1 VERQMRERLKG
12 NPVPIQIPVGAEDGF
27 RGVVDLVKMKEILW
41 DDASQGV
48 KFEYTDIDPA
58 LLPIAQEWREKM
70 VEAAA
75 EADEELLNKY
85 LGGEELTEEEI
96 KRALRKRTIAGEIQ
110 PMLCGSAFKNKGVQA
125 MLDAV
130 VDYLPSPVDIP
141 AIEGHGEKD
150 EPLERH

>member
-1 VERQMRERLKG
+1 
-12 NPVPIQIPVGAEDGF
+12 VPIQIPVGAEDGF

-96 KRALRKRTIAGEIQ
+96 KR
-110 PMLCGSAFKNKGVQA
+110 
-125 MLDAV
+125 
-130 VDYLPSPVDIP
+130 
-141 AIEGHGEKD
+141 
-150 EPLERH
+150 

>member
-1 VERQMRERLKG
+1 
-12 NPVPIQIPVGAEDGF
+12 
-27 RGVVDLVKMKEILW
+27 MKEILW

-110 PMLCGSAFKNKGVQA
+110 PMLCGSAFKNKGV
-125 MLDAV
+125 
-130 VDYLPSPVDIP
+130 
-141 AIEGHGEKD
+141 
-150 EPLERH
+150 